1 MANAKKTRKKSTLI
15 TTGLIVIAIVAGITI
30 GLSAYYLGG
39 NTNPQIQNT
48 DTFTPKLVS
57 DLQCNDNRSTSET
70 PFLHVTGTIQNT
82 GNATA
87 NNVTMHVYATQ
98 NGNVVALDTE
108 INLGSIG
115 VGDTIPIDR
124 NFDYTGSAL
133 VVFSE
138 PTIDWTN

>member
-1 MANAKKTRKKSTLI
+1 MANAKKTSKKSVLI
-15 TTGLIVIAIVAGITI
+15 TTGLICIAIVIGLTI

-39 NTNPQIQNT
+39 NTNPQIVNH
-48 DTFTPKLVS
+48 DTYVPTLLS
-57 DLQCNDNRSTSET
+57 DLQCNDNRNSHT
-70 PFLHVTGTIQNT
+70 PFLQVTGTIQNT

-98 NGNVVALDTE
+98 SGNVVALDIT
-108 INLGSIG
+108 INLGPIG
-115 VGDTIPIDR
+115 VGETIPIDR

-133 VVFSE
+133 QVFSE